1 MWHHGITRSGRG
13 AYLPLHI
20 IRLKKKEGP
29 LFFVK
34 LKDQIS
40 QKMVQ
45 DFLKFLYNFLYYFPL
60 VPLQILLSVFLV
72 RFTTCCYKNP
82 EKKSKYLCIRGAFFN
97 GLEATILFLPL
108 LPFVLF
114 CVFIKKFAFYLNLHK
129 ELQEIVFF
137 LLLVLVL
144 SLIGFVAFIEKQ
156 DARSRQEKK
165 KEQIEK
171 NH

>member
-1 MWHHGITRSGRG
+1 MASQKNSIFALAEKSS
-13 AYLPLHI
+13 
-20 IRLKKKEGP
+20 KKKRGP
-29 LFFVK
+29 SFLC
-34 LKDQIS
+34 QIRGPNFA
-40 QKMVQ
+40 KMLQ
-45 DFLKFLYNFLYYFPL
+45 DFLEFLYNFLYNFPL

-72 RFTTCCYKNP
+72 GFITYCYKNP
-82 EKKSKYLCIRGAFFN
+82 EKKSKYLCIRSAFFN
-97 GLEATILFLPL
+97 GLEATILFFPL

-171 NH
+171 NY